1 MQPWNTHGF
10 CNARSSDGAAVRNPS
25 CHSVDARKLAGCL
38 GTFKRVR
45 FVFSRPETCLSHR
58 QTPKF
63 KLIHYPQVGAVVV
76 GITAIAR
83 LATLAPPGRTGQDV
97 ARSSGRFSY
106 RAA

>member
-1 MQPWNTHGF
+1 VQPWNTHGF

-63 KLIHYPQVGAVVV
+63 KLIHYPLVGALVV
-76 GITAIAR
+76 GITALAR
-83 LATLAPPGRTGQDV
+83 LATLAPPGRTGQGA
-97 ARSSGRFSY
+97 AR
-106 RAA
+106 A